1 MVGIVPSQD
10 FCPWAGIATKLSSG
24 PGALL
29 DRPRISAPGQA
40 LRLEERKRV
49 QHLHAVP
56 GFLPLGRHCD
66 PRSLRH
72 CDTLTCVLGPRISA
86 PGQTLRLFRR
96 RRVGATFGLDS
107 PRISAPGQALRLGG
121 RPRQRLDISRPRI
134 SAPGQA
140 LRRGGRDLGR
150 ADAVG
155 SQDFCPWAGIA
166 TRRAYEEMSI
176 EELVPGFLP
185 LGRHC
190 DGYHRSAFIFG
201 RLYRSLRASLSVRI
215 TPPMGLSEVPD
226 FTDTSSGMTS
236 GTTWPL
242 ATRFS
247 MLTTL
252 FPS

>member
-1 MVGIVPSQD
+1 MNGHDRRGVPGFLPLGRHCDYS
-10 FCPWAGIATKLSSG
+10 KLSSQDYQ
-24 PGALL
+24 ALA
-29 DRPRISAPGQA
+29 RPRISAPGQA
-40 LRLEERKRV
+40 LR
-49 QHLHAVP
+49 
-56 GFLPLGRHCD
+56 
-66 PRSLRH
+66 SM
-72 CDTLTCVLGPRISA
+72 LTRFMPE
-86 PGQTLRLFRR
+86 
-96 RRVGATFGLDS
+96 TF
-107 PRISAPGQALRLGG
+107 P
-121 RPRQRLDISRPRI
+121 
-134 SAPGQA
+134 
-140 LRRGGRDLGR
+140 
-150 ADAVG
+150 V
-155 SQDFCPWAGIA
+155 
-166 TRRAYEEMSI
+166 
-176 EELVPGFLP
+176 VPGFLP

>member
-86 PGQTLRLFRR
+86 PGQALRLFRR

-107 PRISAPGQALRLGG
+107 PRISAPGQALR
-121 RPRQRLDISRPRI
+121 PADNISWATPPECPRI

-140 LRRGGRDLGR
+140 LR
-150 ADAVG
+150 
-155 SQDFCPWAGIA
+155 CPHVSFFVDGAG
-166 TRRAYEEMSI
+166 
-176 EELVPGFLP
+176 LVPGFLP

-190 DGYHRSAFIFG
+190 DARMFRFSSTVPALSQDFCPWAGIAMALIDRLVSSAGYAGLFEHP
-201 RLYRSLRASLSVRI
+201 YRSVLHLQWGCRKYLISLTRPRA
-215 TPPMGLSEVPD
+215 
-226 FTDTSSGMTS
+226 
-236 GTTWPL
+236 
-242 ATRFS
+242 
-247 MLTTL
+247 
-252 FPS
+252 